1 MLQHSG
7 LKKKLTAIVIFI
19 YLMAFQNE
27 AGAAARPG
35 CGDKPP
41 AVTAEAAV
49 LMDDVTGQLLYEKNG
64 RKKRPPAS
72 TTKIMTALLA
82 VEGGDLRQYVTISQ
96 NASSVGE
103 ASIELRSGEKLTLE
117 DLVYG
122 AMLQSGN
129 DACVAIAEHIAGT
142 EQNFVLLM
150 NQKAKMLGAVDTSFK
165 NTNGLPQAGHYTT
178 AADLAVIT
186 RYALRNQ
193 SLKKI
198 VGTKGKS
205 IGTQGERYLNNTNR
219 LLWSYEWA
227 DGVKTGTTSEAGNC
241 LVASATKEG
250 RRLISVVLNSEDRWS
265 DSIKLLNYGFNNFEC
280 IKIVSEGEDLGR
292 VKVEKGAVKEVKAVA
307 SADMYSVVHKERL
320 QSVERKVHLKRE
332 VTAPVQKGQQ
342 LGLIGVFVGGVPVGS
357 VSIVADR
364 NINKKH
370 IFQQFLNNLLEK
382 QRN

>member
-1 MLQHSG
+1 M
-7 LKKKLTAIVIFI
+7 
-19 YLMAFQNE
+19 
-27 AGAAARPG
+27 
-35 CGDKPP
+35 
-41 AVTAEAAV
+41 TAEAAV